1 MVGRVESLGT
11 KAAGE
16 GVNDAVF
23 CEAVAVQMTWPGA
36 PCVYYGDEAGVV
48 GFTDPDNRRTY
59 PWGRENKRLLEFHR
73 EMIRI
78 HKEQKALRTGSLK
91 ILYGEENILAYGRFQ
106 ENDQIV
112 VIVNNN
118 SWLREITVPVW
129 QAEVPMDG
137 AMFKLMYSYEQG
149 FTTSYDEYLVENG
162 EVVLNMGPHSVL
174 VLKTMKHISDGR

>member
-1 MVGRVESLGT
+1 M
-11 KAAGE
+11 
-16 GVNDAVF
+16 
-23 CEAVAVQMTWPGA
+23 
-36 PCVYYGDEAGVV
+36 
-48 GFTDPDNRRTY
+48 
-59 PWGRENKRLLEFHR
+59 
-73 EMIRI
+73 
-78 HKEQKALRTGSLK
+78 K